1 MRHIVFTFSVLCAIA
16 AFPAAA
22 QVGDPEANARC
33 FAVAE
38 ELSLQHDKA
47 TEVYNRRNAA
57 YNANPNPDE
66 AKRLDAMAAFLDK
79 MQEAS
84 LSVRVY
90 YSDSQVPQAIRDEVK
105 AKKPGELIAMAKA
118 CVAAETARIAKAQ

>member
-1 MRHIVFTFSVLCAIA
+1 M
-16 AFPAAA
+16 
-22 QVGDPEANARC
+22 
-33 FAVAE
+33 
-38 ELSLQHDKA
+38 QHDKA

-118 CVAAETARIAKAQ
+118 CVSAETARIAKAQ